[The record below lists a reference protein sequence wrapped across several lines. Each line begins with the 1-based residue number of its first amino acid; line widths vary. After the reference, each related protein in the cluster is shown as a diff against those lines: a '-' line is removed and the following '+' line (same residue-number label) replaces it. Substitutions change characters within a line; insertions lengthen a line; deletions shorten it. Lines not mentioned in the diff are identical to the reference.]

1 MNKSKINPIDA
12 DEDKEDIESQRI
24 ADKVSSANNSIA
36 ICCVIT
42 SFIILCIVVV
52 FATLSI

>member
-12 DEDKEDIESQRI
+12 DEDIESQKI
-24 ADKVSSANNSIA
+24 ADKVSSANNSIV

>member
-1 MNKSKINPIDA
+1 MNKNKITPL

-24 ADKVSSANNSIA
+24 ANIIVSANNSIA